1 VDVILELDVFRKLLF
16 DNVVKR
22 ENRSMCHED
31 IGVQEDK
38 TFKYLTVVFDSLEEH
53 IAYFVLGV

>member
-1 VDVILELDVFRKLLF
+1 MDVILELDVFRKLPF

-22 ENRSMCHED
+22 EDRSMCHED

-38 TFKYLTVVFDSLEEH
+38 AFKDLT
-53 IAYFVLGV
+53 